1 MKKLIFALAALS
13 VVTTFAGGSNP
24 RYSIQV
30 NKFEN
35 KANWRGQWELGDAW
49 GTIFTDQLEGAQ
61 KGMGVH
67 PAK

>member
-13 VVTTFAGGSNP
+13 AVTTFAGGSNP

-30 NKFEN
+30 NK
-35 KANWRGQWELGDAW
+35 
-49 GTIFTDQLEGAQ
+49 
-61 KGMGVH
+61 

>member
-13 VVTTFAGGSNP
+13 AVTTCAGGSNL

-30 NKFEN
+30 NK
-35 KANWRGQWELGDAW
+35 
-49 GTIFTDQLEGAQ
+49 
-61 KGMGVH
+61 